1 MTFVAEELP
10 SLSSLQQT
18 PLVDLHHQ
26 LSAKMVP
33 FSGYEM
39 PLQYPLGMVAEHH
52 HTRNHAG
59 LFDISHM
66 GVISIPYSKDSIEIL
81 EQFIPS
87 EIKELS
93 VGQMRYGLLLNEDG
107 GILDDLMI
115 TRFNEHF
122 LIVAN
127 AGRKEADYRYF
138 SRFLSC
144 TLLNDVGLI
153 ALQGPKARSV
163 MAKVFPETRELPFM
177 KSIIK
182 GKGWISCCGYTGED
196 GFEIILPKAEILEL
210 AKTLLSYEVVKPIGL
225 GARDSLRLEAG
236 LCLYGHDLNNAINPV
251 EASLTWSIGMRRRRE
266 GRFLDSDVILDELA
280 NLKQKDR
287 GPKKRRVGLTASG
300 EIIAREGA
308 QIYSKEDV
316 RIGEVTSGVPSPT
329 LGYPIAM
336 GYVKSD
342 YVNYSTEVFV
352 EIRGQR
358 YPFVITAMPFVDHK
372 YYQG

>member
-39 PLQYPLGMVAEHH
+39 PLHYPIGIIAEHH

-59 LFDISHM
+59 LFDMSHM
-66 GVISIPYSKDSIEIL
+66 GVISVPYSKDAVEVL
-81 EQFIPS
+81 EQLIPS

-93 VGQMRYGLLLNEDG
+93 VGQMRYGLLLSEEG

-115 TRFNEHF
+115 TRFPEYF
-122 LIVAN
+122 LLVVN

-144 TLLNDVGLI
+144 TLLSDVGLI
-153 ALQGPKARSV
+153 TLQGPKARSV
-163 MAKVFPETRELPFM
+163 MAKVFPEVKELPFM
-177 KSIIK
+177 SSLSK

-196 GFEIILPKAEILEL
+196 GFEIILPKDEILEL
-210 AKTLLSYEVVKPIGL
+210 AETLLSYEEVKPIGL

-251 EASLTWSIGMRRRRE
+251 EAALTWSIGVRRRRE
-266 GRFLDSDVILDELA
+266 GKFLDSDVILDELA

-287 GPKKRRVGLTASG
+287 GPKKRRVGLTTSG
-300 EIIAREGA
+300 KMIAREGD
-308 QIYSKEDV
+308 QIYSKEDMK
-316 RIGEVTSGVPSPT
+316 IGEVTSGVLSPT
-329 LGYPIAM
+329 LEYPIAM

-342 YVNYSTEVFV
+342 YSSYSTEVFV

-358 YPFVITAMPFVDHK
+358 YPFVITAMPFVAHK
-372 YYQG
+372 YYRG

>member
-1 MTFVAEELP
+1 MTFVAEEWP

-39 PLQYPLGMVAEHH
+39 PLQYPLGMIAEHH

-59 LFDISHM
+59 LFDISYM
-66 GVISIPYSKDSIEIL
+66 GVISIPYSKASIEIL

-93 VGQMRYGLLLNEDG
+93 VGQTRYGLLLNENG

-115 TRFNEHF
+115 TRFTEYF
-122 LIVAN
+122 LLVVN

-138 SRFLSC
+138 SRFLNC

-163 MAKVFPETRELPFM
+163 MANIFPETKELPFM
-177 KSIIK
+177 KTILK

-287 GPKKRRVGLTASG
+287 GPKKRRVGLIASG

-316 RIGEVTSGVPSPT
+316 RIGEVTSGVSSPT

-336 GYVKSD
+336 GYVTSD
-342 YVNYSTEVFV
+342 YSTYSTEVFV

-358 YPFVITAMPFVDHK
+358 YPFVITEMPFVAHK
-372 YYQG
+372 YYRG

>member
-1 MTFVAEELP
+1 
-10 SLSSLQQT
+10 
-18 PLVDLHHQ
+18 
-26 LSAKMVP
+26 MVP

-39 PLQYPLGMVAEHH
+39 PLQYPLGMIAEHH

-59 LFDISHM
+59 LFDISYM

-93 VGQMRYGLLLNEDG
+93 VGQTRYGLLLNENG

-115 TRFNEHF
+115 TRFTEYF
-122 LIVAN
+122 LLVVN
-127 AGRKEADYRYF
+127 AERKEADYRYF
-138 SRFLSC
+138 SRFLNC
-144 TLLNDVGLI
+144 TLFNDVGLI

-163 MAKVFPETRELPFM
+163 MAKIFPETKELPFM

-196 GFEIILPKAEILEL
+196 GFEIILPKDEILEL

-287 GPKKRRVGLTASG
+287 GPKIRRVGLTASG

-316 RIGEVTSGVPSPT
+316 IIGEVTSGVPSPT

-342 YVNYSTEVFV
+342 YANYSTEVFV

-358 YPFVITAMPFVDHK
+358 YPFVITSMPFVAHK
-372 YYQG
+372 YYRG